1 MAEIA
6 GQSEQSYRHRAAQRP
21 WWRETFAAVDL
32 GTNNCRLLV
41 ARPTSRGF
49 RVIDAF
55 SRIVRLG
62 EGLFASGQLSE
73 AAMERTLVAL
83 TICANKM
90 RRRRVTRLRA
100 VATEAC
106 RRAANCAEFLE
117 RVRRETGIELE
128 IISSSEEAGLA
139 LAGCSPLLDRCVPH
153 AVIFDIG
160 GGSTQVSWLE
170 VAGESAMDAPGDAPG
185 DATGDA
191 AGDATGD
198 ATGDAAG
205 GPWHRR
211 REPSLRA
218 WHSVPIGVVTLS
230 EGYGGEEVEP
240 GTYRAM
246 VAEVRQA
253 LAPFEARH
261 DLAAPAA
268 AGHVQMLGTSG
279 TVTTLVGLHKRLP
292 RYDRTRVDG
301 AQLRFE
307 TIRALSDRIAGMSYD
322 ERVAHPCIGVERADL
337 VVAGCAI
344 LDAICETWPVGR
356 LRVADRGLREGILF
370 KLMRNCAARAAAA
383 GSAGSLAK
391 SPARSPGG
399 ANGTRR

>member
-1 MAEIA
+1 VAEIA
-6 GQSEQSYRHRAAQRP
+6 GQTEQGYRHRAAERP
-21 WWRETFAAVDL
+21 WWRETFAALDL

-41 ARPTSRGF
+41 ARPTTRGF

-62 EGLFASGQLSE
+62 EGLFTSGQLSE
-73 AAMERTLVAL
+73 AAMERTLAAL
-83 TICANKM
+83 AICANKM

-106 RRAANCAEFLE
+106 RRAGNCAEFLE

-139 LAGCSPLLDRCVPH
+139 LAGCSPLLDRRVPH

-160 GGSTQVSWLE
+160 GGSTQVSWFE
-170 VAGESAMDAPGDAPG
+170 VAGESAVDTAVDV
-185 DATGDA
+185 TGDA
-191 AGDATGD
+191 AGE
-198 ATGDAAG
+198 
-205 GPWHRR
+205 PWHRR
-211 REPSLRA
+211 HEPRLRA

-230 EGYGGEEVEP
+230 EGYGGKEVET

-246 VAEVRQA
+246 VADVRQA

-268 AGHVQMLGTSG
+268 AGRVQMLGTSG

-292 RYDRTRVDG
+292 RYDRSRVDG
-301 AQLRFE
+301 VHLRFG

-322 ERVAHPCIGVERADL
+322 ERVALPCIGVERADL

-370 KLMRNCAARAAAA
+370 NLMRNCAARAAAA
-383 GSAGSLAK
+383 GSVGGSPAK

-399 ANGTRR
+399 ANGIRR